1 MRFCRWIAQR
11 ASAQEGRGHAAE
23 DDGRHAQPADG
34 RHLVAEQQHAEQ
46 RREDDARVLQVG
58 HHHGGAARVG
68 ARHAQLA
75 QRSQDADGRQR
86 LIEAINLVSADF
98 KKILVITHL
107 EELKDAFPARIE
119 VEKTQHGSDVR
130 VVAS

>member
-46 RREDDARVLQVG
+46 RREDDAGVLEIG
-58 HHHGGAARVG
+58 HHHGRAARVG

-75 QRSQDADGRQR
+75 QRSQDAHRQQPQRLHGVERVHVEEQHADTARQR
-86 LIEAINLVSADF
+86 RA
-98 KKILVITHL
+98 
-107 EELKDAFPARIE
+107 
-119 VEKTQHGSDVR
+119 Q
-130 VVAS
+130 